1 MGTYTL
7 VLKNDKE
14 FNKKIGSKEDIIFP
28 EGYYTYTGSVPN
40 DNFSRIERHKNV
52 CTGKNETEHWHI
64 DYILHSS
71 TITIKKVFKTRKDQ
85 ECKVNNYINEDEFH
99 DIGASDCTN
108 CTSHVKY
115 SENVNELIDNLE
127 NIYTN

>member
-7 VLKNDKE
+7 VLKNSKE
-14 FNKKIGSKEDIIFP
+14 FNKKIGSKENILFP
-28 EGYYTYTGSVPN
+28 KGYYTYTGSVPD
-40 DNFSRIERHKNV
+40 DNFSRIKRHKEI
-52 CTGKNETEHWHI
+52 CAGENETEHWHI

-71 TITIKKVFKTRKDQ
+71 TIDIISVFKTPKDK
-85 ECKVNNYINEDEFH
+85 ECEINNAIDEDEFH

-115 SENVNELIDNLE
+115 SDNLDELIHNLE
-127 NIYTN
+127 TIYSN